1 MKSPPAGVKL
11 VMHAICIMLG
21 HVPEVLLGGRVKD
34 MDTVIRVCVCGWV
47 CKCSCVRES
56 ACADVGTNKLVM
68 TYMQN

>member
-34 MDTVIRVCVCGWV
+34 MDTVIQVCVVCVVCVCAVGCVSVVVSVKVHAQMWV
-47 CKCSCVRES
+47 QI
-56 ACADVGTNKLVM
+56 NL
-68 TYMQN
+68 